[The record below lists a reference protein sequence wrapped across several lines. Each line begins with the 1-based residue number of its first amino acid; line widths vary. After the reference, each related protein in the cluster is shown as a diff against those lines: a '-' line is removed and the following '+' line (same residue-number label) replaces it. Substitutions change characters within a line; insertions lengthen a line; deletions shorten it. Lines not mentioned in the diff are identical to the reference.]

1 MSTQHTITTILELF
15 VSALLIYGFM
25 NEEKIVIFEQNIKRI
40 IKGHYH
46 RIKRE
51 LKK

>member
-1 MSTQHTITTILELF
+1 MTTQHTVDTILELI

-25 NEEKIVIFEQNIKRI
+25 NEEKFVIFEQNIKRI
-40 IKGHYH
+40 AKGHYN

-51 LKK
+51 LRK